1 MIFLYLTLSGREQ
14 MLGQHTDENHG
25 AANVLGVFTLC
36 RAAHTSRRQESE
48 KKTTISWKVKKAQP
62 AITSLFTLS
71 SVGFSFY
78 FIFCLFCTLLL
89 NIQYVFVGGVQ
100 RRNNRESQNLWSRHE
115 S

>member
-1 MIFLYLTLSGREQ
+1 

-36 RAAHTSRRQESE
+36 RAAHTGQRQKSE
-48 KKTTISWKVKKAQP
+48 KKNQKTPKQTTISWQVKKAQP

-71 SVGFSFY
+71 SMGFSFY
-78 FIFCLFCTLLL
+78 FIFCFFCTLLL
-89 NIQYVFVGGVQ
+89 NILYVFVGGVQ
-100 RRNNRESQNLWSRHE
+100 RKNNRGSQNRCSRYE